1 MGKVVDKTVT
11 LELVG
16 LDSSAGSVLGAFQ
29 RQARK
34 EGWTQDEIKK
44 VLDEAKSGDYNN
56 LLATIMEH
64 CESPEEDE
72 DDEDYEDWDD
82 DEDGDEYGDEQWED
96 YERVY
101 DDEG

>member
-16 LDSSAGSVLGAFQ
+16 LDSSAGSIMGAF
-29 RQARK
+29 RSQARK
-34 EGWTQDEIKK
+34 EGWTADEIKAVIDK
-44 VLDEAKSGDYNN
+44 AMSGNYNQ

-64 CESPEEDE
+64 CESPEEEDDDE
-72 DDEDYEDWDD
+72 DDW